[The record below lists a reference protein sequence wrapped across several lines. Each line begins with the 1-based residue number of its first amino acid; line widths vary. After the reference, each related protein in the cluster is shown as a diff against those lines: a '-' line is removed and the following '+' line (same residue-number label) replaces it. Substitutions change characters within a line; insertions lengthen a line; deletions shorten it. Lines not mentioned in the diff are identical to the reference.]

1 LFIHANLEILG
12 DPRVDD
18 PYTTLEAV
26 VEVTLSSATSKN
38 LGLDDH
44 VVALCTVLATAH
56 SLYSVHISRT
66 NGLGYL
72 LSLLCVV
79 SDIALSDLDSVLG
92 DWSVPV
98 FSPSSSCKQAYR
110 VEELRGAPLVDR
122 KVAALLESR
131 LSDRSAL
138 EDLG

>member
-1 LFIHANLEILG
+1 LDILG

-38 LGLDDH
+38 LGLNDH
-44 VVALCTVLATAH
+44 VIALCRVLATAR
-56 SLYSVHISRT
+56 SFCSVHSSRT

-79 SDIALSDLDSVLG
+79 SDIALGDLDSVLE

-98 FSPSSSCKQAYR
+98 LFRSLPRTQAYR

>member
-1 LFIHANLEILG
+1 LDILG

-44 VVALCTVLATAH
+44 VVALYRVLATAH
-56 SLYSVHISRT
+56 SLCLVHSSRT

-79 SDIALSDLDSVLG
+79 SDIALGDLDSVLG

-98 FSPSSSCKQAYR
+98 FFHTSSCT
-110 VEELRGAPLVDR
+110 
-122 KVAALLESR
+122 
-131 LSDRSAL
+131 
-138 EDLG
+138 